1 MNADECEIYSFLKE
15 HANVFMSV
23 MEISRSVGR
32 GRRYD
37 HDKTWA
43 RPILRR
49 MEIDGILEANP
60 FGEYRLLAADPGTM
74 HFKEALKKPGAPLGD
89 TTIIKLDDVQGDTS
103 LSPA

>member
-1 MNADECEIYSFLKE
+1 MNADECEIYSFLNE
-15 HANVFMSV
+15 HANMFMSV
-23 MEISRSVGR
+23 MEISRVVGR

-37 HDKTWA
+37 QDKTWA

-49 MEIDGILEANP
+49 LEIDGVVEANP
-60 FGEYRLLAADPGTM
+60 FGEYRVRAASPAEI

>member
-23 MEISRSVGR
+23 MEISRTVGR

-37 HDKTWA
+37 QDKTWA

-49 MEIDGILEANP
+49 LEIDGVLEANP
-60 FGEYRLLAADPGTM
+60 FGEYRVVAAGPAEL
-74 HFKEALKKPGAPLGD
+74 HFKEALKRPGAPLGD
-89 TTIIKLDDVQGDTS
+89 TTIIKLEDVQGDTS
-103 LSPA
+103 LSRA